1 MGHLRHCLSNTDI
14 HRSTDRSTLT
24 DRQQLRELAVNTEPK
39 IMYSKDVGDYDV
51 RGENERYRFDEEEVT
66 WRSLSKRPATFERGF
81 QTDLSDTKRE
91 LGYIDRRLRHDE
103 EDVVEEQR
111 QEIITF
117 RLPLVERTTE
127 ETYETTITT
136 ETKQNSRQI
145 EETHTRPKP
154 TQMDTSTSMKSE
166 LTEWTRSL
174 GSHGRISST
183 DRQKRRPKSPEEL
196 VEESYE
202 VVSTLTK
209 PKDGHFL
216 VTGTSPRVASFQR
229 SANVSTSK
237 LQSSEEDSSY
247 REEWR
252 VTDTATGQSDG
263 QTAKMA
269 VDR

>member
-1 MGHLRHCLSNTDI
+1 
-14 HRSTDRSTLT
+14 
-24 DRQQLRELAVNTEPK
+24 
-39 IMYSKDVGDYDV
+39 MYSKDVGDYDV
-51 RGENERYRFDEEEVT
+51 RRENERYQFEEEEVT

-91 LGYIDRRLRHDE
+91 LGYIDHRARHD

-183 DRQKRRPKSPEEL
+183 DQEKRRPKSPEEL
-196 VEESYE
+196 IEESYE

-216 VTGTSPRVASFQR
+216 VTGTSPRVASIQR
-229 SANVSTSK
+229 STNVSTSK
-237 LQSSEEDSSY
+237 LQSSEEDNSY

-252 VTDTATGQSDG
+252 VTDTAKAPSDG
-263 QTAKMA
+263 QTVKTA